1 MNYPVRAL
9 GFVENVY
16 DYMHAADVLVTKP
29 GGLSTSEALVAQVPM
44 VLCKPLPGQEE
55 RNARLLIESG
65 AAVRTRRIDELPAA
79 IDGLFADAARRDR
92 MIAAADAAAPPA
104 RRRGNGGDDCTV

>member
-1 MNYPVRAL
+1 MRESGRRLKEAAESVEYPVRAL

-29 GGLSTSEALVAQVPM
+29 GGLTTAEALVAKIPL

-55 RNARLLIESG
+55 RNARVLVEAG
-65 AAVRTRRIDELPAA
+65 AALRTRRMEEFPEVVEDLLG
-79 IDGLFADAARRDR
+79 DRKRRD
-92 MIAAADAAAPPA
+92 
-104 RRRGNGGDDCTV
+104 G